1 VGVRTITRADN
12 DMVIFT
18 DSGVTLFESRVRT
31 VSFSPTLFFSA
42 GAAGNPVYVDGVPI
56 TGNGSMAID
65 SGRLKGLTSV
75 RDDVAITYQR
85 QLDEIAR
92 GLVEVFA
99 ESDQSAVPTLPDATG
114 LFTYPGAPPIPP
126 SGVVLDGL
134 AGSISVSASVDPV
147 QGGDPELLRDGGISG
162 NPAYIYNLSGA
173 AGYSDR
179 LLQLVDRLQQPRSFD
194 PAASAD
200 PSATVSGF
208 ASSSIAW
215 LQEARRSASAD
226 AEYKHT
232 LLERSSEALS
242 KADGVNLDAEMTTM
256 LELERSYQASGKLI
270 STIDSM
276 LGSLLAAIG

>member
-1 VGVRTITRADN
+1 
-12 DMVIFT
+12 
-18 DSGVTLFESRVRT
+18 
-31 VSFSPTLFFSA
+31 
-42 GAAGNPVYVDGVPI
+42 
-56 TGNGSMAID
+56 MAID